1 MSYERPEPNFNPLLS
16 YEGRHKTTSFPTL
29 SALFQSAPLT
39 RGETTYNP
47 LKSANNWVFQSTPLT
62 RGETEAEQAG
72 RIAQLIS
79 IHSPHT
85 RGDFPIRSPHA
96 STKISIHSP
105 HTRGDPPGADDG
117 RRQSHFN
124 PLPSC
129 EGRRCSRRAVC
140 TPTQFQSTPLMRGE
154 TFCC

>member
-62 RGETEAEQAG
+62 RGET
-72 RIAQLIS
+72 
-79 IHSPHT
+79 
-85 RGDFPIRSPHA
+85 A
-96 STKISIHSP
+96 SAFCSM
-105 HTRGDPPGADDG
+105 PP
-117 RRQSHFN
+117 
-124 PLPSC
+124 
-129 EGRRCSRRAVC
+129 E
-140 TPTQFQSTPLMRGE
+140 
-154 TFCC
+154 

>member
-62 RGETEAEQAG
+62 RGETKAA
-72 RIAQLIS
+72 ALKMY
-79 IHSPHT
+79 H
-85 RGDFPIRSPHA
+85 
-96 STKISIHSP
+96 K
-105 HTRGDPPGADDG
+105 
-117 RRQSHFN
+117 
-124 PLPSC
+124 
-129 EGRRCSRRAVC
+129 
-140 TPTQFQSTPLMRGE
+140 QFQSTPLTRGE
-154 TFCC
+154 TASAFCSMPPE